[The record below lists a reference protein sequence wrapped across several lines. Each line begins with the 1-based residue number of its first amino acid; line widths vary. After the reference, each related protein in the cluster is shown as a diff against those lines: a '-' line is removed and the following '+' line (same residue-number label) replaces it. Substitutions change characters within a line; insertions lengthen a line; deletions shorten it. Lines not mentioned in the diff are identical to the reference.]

1 MDALLSRWGVLVRVA
16 ETVADAVDLARADRP
31 DVLVADYHLHDQ
43 LDGLD
48 ALQALR
54 EVCGAHTPAVLVTA
68 DGSDTVKRAARDL
81 GIPVLT
87 KPVKPASLRAFLA
100 AQMRRAGAGA

>member
-1 MDALLSRWGVLVRVA
+1 MPPTCWWPTITCTTNSTGS
-16 ETVADAVDLARADRP
+16 
-31 DVLVADYHLHDQ
+31 
-43 LDGLD
+43 G

-54 EVCGAHTPAVLVTA
+54 AVCGPHTPALLVTA
-68 DGSDTVKRAARDL
+68 DGSDTLKRTARDL

-100 AQMRRAGAGA
+100 AQRRRGGG

>member
-1 MDALLSRWGVLVRVA
+1 VA
-16 ETVADAVDLARADRP
+16 AAIGQAQADAP
-31 DVLVADYHLHDQ
+31 DVLVADYHLHDE
-43 LDGLD
+43 LDGLG

-54 EVCGAHTPAVLVTA
+54 AVCGPHTPALLVTA
-68 DGSDTVKRAARDL
+68 DGSDTLKRTARDL

-100 AQMRRAGAGA
+100 AQRRRGGG